1 MKKSSAK
8 HSDAARLICLGF
20 STITLLTG
28 CGTMK
33 VTELKT
39 DSAESYADHARKNG
53 VAIGVRPFT
62 DKKEIKETFK
72 IDLLAKGLLPILLVA
87 ENQSESSSFILA
99 KDRVSVL
106 SEATGVTNISGRT
119 EVKSDTA
126 GNALTVAGAALGAT
140 PLLLVGLKMASDATI
155 IQHNLADKEFY
166 SRTLGPR
173 QKAQGFIYFQFPKES
188 PPSGAHHVLIELK
201 DSATGEL
208 TPFDFSVNLNPK

>member
-1 MKKSSAK
+1 MG
-8 HSDAARLICLGF
+8 AASFFWLAATVVI
-20 STITLLTG
+20 LTAG

-39 DSAESYADHARKNG
+39 GSAESYADHARKNG

-99 KDRVSVL
+99 KDRVFVL
-106 SEATGVTNISGRT
+106 SEATGITNTSQRAAVTSETG
-119 EVKSDTA
+119 
-126 GNALTVAGAALGAT
+126 GNATAIAGAVLLGAT
-140 PLLLVGLKMASDATI
+140 SLAGAPLMIAGLKMASDATI

-166 SRTLGPR
+166 SRTLGPK

-188 PPSGAHHVLIELK
+188 PPSGAYHVLIELK
-201 DSATGEL
+201 DSATGEP
-208 TPFDFSVNLNPK
+208 TPFDFTVNLNPK